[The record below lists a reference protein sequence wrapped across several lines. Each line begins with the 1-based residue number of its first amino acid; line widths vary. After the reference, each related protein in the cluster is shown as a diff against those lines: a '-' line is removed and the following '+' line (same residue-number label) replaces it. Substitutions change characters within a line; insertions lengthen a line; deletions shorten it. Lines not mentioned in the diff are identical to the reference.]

1 MSDTFDLRYTGSEN
15 QRLDRF
21 LAGLNHPRLHSR
33 AAVEKILAAGC
44 VLVNDNPARKSF
56 LLSDGDVITV
66 TLPAAPESSLVPQPI
81 RLDIIYEDEF
91 LAVINKPA
99 DMVVHPGHGNPDN
112 TLANAIAFRYS
123 DKLRPTE
130 TNRRPGI
137 VHRLDK
143 GTSGLIIVARDEST
157 QAKLSELFARRKVT
171 KTYLA
176 VTVGIPDPP
185 VGVIESQIARSPSN
199 PRRMAV
205 SHTGRLAKTA
215 YEVLHYF
222 HFFALL
228 KLNLGTGRMHQIRV
242 HLAHKGV
249 PVLGDPLYN
258 SAAGTLNR
266 IPVNLRKKMNELLV
280 NHLQRQALHAW
291 KLQFDHPVTGQPLAF
306 TAPLPEDFIYLLDW
320 LDNYFAIDNVRLDK
334 KLFD

>member
-1 MSDTFDLRYTGSEN
+1 MADTLDLEYTGNES

-33 AAVEKILAAGC
+33 AAVEKVLAAGC
-44 VLVNDNPARKSF
+44 VLVNAHPAKKS
-56 LLSDGDVITV
+56 LLLCFGDKISVS
-66 TLPAAPESSLVPQPI
+66 LPPVPETTLVPQSI
-81 RLDIIYEDEF
+81 QLDIIYEDEF

-99 DMVVHPGHGNPDN
+99 AMVVHPGHGNPSD

-123 DKLRPTE
+123 DKLKPSE

-143 GTSGLIIVARDEST
+143 GTSGLIVVARDEAT
-157 QAKLSELFARRKVT
+157 QAKLSELFARRQVT

-176 VTVGIPDPP
+176 VSVGIPEPP
-185 VGVIESQIARSPSN
+185 SDTIETHIARSTSN
-199 PRRMAV
+199 PKRMAV
-205 SHTGRLAKTA
+205 SESGRLAQTS
-215 YEVLHYF
+215 YEVMHYY
-222 HFFALL
+222 HFFSLL

-258 SAAGTLNR
+258 STAETLTK

-291 KLQFDHPVTGQPLAF
+291 KLQFNHPVSNQPLAF
-306 TAPLPEDFIYLLDW
+306 TAPLPQDFVYLLDW
-320 LDNYFAIDNVRLDK
+320 LDKYFAIDNVRLNK
-334 KLFD
+334 KLFE